1 MEKLWDLTHL
11 NWGKHAKIQ
20 YMEDQWEN
28 SWRMI
33 YQYVFFYIY
42 VNLLADVTIF
52 EGKSVGIL
60 SLSRVMFPT

>member
-1 MEKLWDLTHL
+1 M
-11 NWGKHAKIQ
+11 Q
-20 YMEDQWEN
+20 RYMEDQWEN

-52 EGKSVGIL
+52 EGKECGNTL
-60 SLSRVMFPT
+60 SFEGHVSNIKGWDMHH